1 MLLGACPGPLDLQF
15 GRLASGPGG
24 SFDRLAGLEVL
35 VDLEEVLDL
44 EPVEFREM
52 AQILEVLEAGIV
64 CRDRDYLVV
73 RALLVGHPEHADCPG
88 PYDAARK
95 RGLLD

>member
-1 MLLGACPGPLDLQF
+1 
-15 GRLASGPGG
+15 
-24 SFDRLAGLEVL
+24 
-35 VDLEEVLDL
+35 VLDL

-73 RALLVGHPEHADCPG
+73 RPFSSVIRNMPIAG

>member
-1 MLLGACPGPLDLQF
+1 
-15 GRLASGPGG
+15 
-24 SFDRLAGLEVL
+24 
-35 VDLEEVLDL
+35 
-44 EPVEFREM
+44 M
-52 AQILEVLEAGIV
+52 AQILEVLERIV

-73 RALLVGHPEHADCPG
+73 RPFSSVIRNMPIAG